1 MNTLVIASLRG
12 SAGKTN
18 FIVGLT
24 EALQKKA
31 GYMKPFGDRLLY
43 SKKRLWDY
51 DAALMTG
58 LYAMKEHPDDMSLG
72 FDHSKLRYMYTEET
86 IRAKVRE
93 MAESIGANKDLLI
106 VEAGK
111 AISYGT
117 SVHLDALSLARYLG
131 GKVVFVI
138 SGDDDAILDDIMFVK
153 RSVEMNNIDIAGIVV
168 NKVHNPGDFKDTYLP
183 EITQTG
189 LRVLGVLPYQS
200 ELTFFTL
207 RYLADKLF
215 AKVLTAEANLSRSV
229 KNIFIGAM
237 SGNIAVQRPLFKKED
252 KLIITGGDRSD
263 MILAALNHNA
273 AGIILT
279 NNILPPSNIIA
290 KAEECGTPMLLVTPD
305 TYQVARQ
312 IDHMEPLLSKESADK
327 IELLKNMMCNVP
339 GRGLSLL
346 GRQETDGMVQ
356 AGAVR

>member
-1 MNTLVIASLRG
+1 MNTLLVASLR
-12 SAGKTN
+12 SSTGKTN
-18 FIVGLT
+18 VIVGLN
-24 EALQKKA
+24 EALQKKT

-58 LYAMKEHPDDMSLG
+58 LYAMKEHPDDMSIG
-72 FDHSKLRYMYTEET
+72 FDHSKLRYMYNEDTV
-86 IRAKVRE
+86 RAKVLE
-93 MAESIGANKDLLI
+93 LADAIGAGKDLLI

-117 SVHLDALSLARYLG
+117 SVHLDALSLAQYLG
-131 GKVVFVI
+131 GKLVFVI
-138 SGDDDAILDDIMFVK
+138 SGDDDTILDDIMFVR
-153 RSVEMNNIDIAGIVV
+153 RSVDMKGIQIAGIIV
-168 NKVHNPGDFKDTYLP
+168 NKVHNVGDFKDTYLP
-183 EITQTG
+183 EIKQTG
-189 LRVLGVLPYQS
+189 LNVLGVLPYQS

-207 RYLADKLF
+207 RYLADRLF
-215 AKVLTAEANLSRSV
+215 AKVLTAEANMSRRI

-312 IDHMEPLLSKESADK
+312 IDRMEALLTKDATDK
-327 IELLKNMMCNVP
+327 VALLK
-339 GRGLSLL
+339 
-346 GRQETDGMVQ
+346 DMVQ
-356 AGAVR
+356 TGVDLDALLA

>member
-1 MNTLVIASLRG
+1 MNTLIVASLR
-12 SAGKTN
+12 SSTGKTN

-24 EALQKKA
+24 EALQKKI

-58 LYAMKEHPDDMSLG
+58 LYAMKEHPDDISLG
-72 FDHSKLRYMYTEET
+72 FDHSKLRFMYTEET
-86 IRAKVRE
+86 IKAKVVE
-93 MAESIGANKDLLI
+93 LAETISVGRDLLI

-111 AISYGT
+111 SISYGT
-117 SVHLDALSLARYLG
+117 SVHLDALSLAHYLN
-131 GKVVFVI
+131 GKVLFVI
-138 SGDDDAILDDIMFVK
+138 SGDDDTILDDIMFVK
-153 RSVEMNNIDIAGIVV
+153 RSVDMKEIQVAGIIV
-168 NKVHNPGDFKDTYLP
+168 NKVHNVDDFKETYLP
-183 EITQTG
+183 EIRQTG
-189 LRVLGVLPYQS
+189 LNVLGVLPHQS
-200 ELTFFTL
+200 ELTYFSL

-215 AKVLTAEANLSRSV
+215 AKVLTAEANLGRRV

-237 SGNIAVQRPLFKKED
+237 SGNVAVQKPLIKKED

-263 MILAALNHNA
+263 MILAALNYNA

-312 IDHMEPLLSKESADK
+312 IDRMEALLTKDATDK
-327 IELLKNMMCNVP
+327 VELLKNMVKDHVNIDA
-339 GRGLSLL
+339 LL
-346 GRQETDGMVQ
+346 
-356 AGAVR
+356 A

>member
-1 MNTLVIASLRG
+1 MNTLIVSSLR
-12 SAGKTN
+12 SSTGKTSC
-18 FIVGLT
+18 IVGLT
-24 EALQKKA
+24 EALQKKV

-72 FDHSKLRYMYTEET
+72 FDHSKLRFMYTQESIKTKVMELAET
-86 IRAKVRE
+86 ISVGR
-93 MAESIGANKDLLI
+93 DLLI

-111 AISYGT
+111 SISYGT
-117 SVHLDALSLARYLG
+117 SVHLDALSLARYLH
-131 GKVVFVI
+131 GKVLFVI
-138 SGDDDAILDDIMFVK
+138 SGDDDTILDDIMFVK
-153 RSVEMNNIDIAGIVV
+153 RSVDMKEVKVAGIIV
-168 NKVHNPGDFKDTYLP
+168 NKVHNVDDFKETYLP
-183 EITQTG
+183 EIRQTG
-189 LRVLGVLPYQS
+189 LNVLGVLPHQS
-200 ELTFFTL
+200 ELTYFSL

-215 AKVLTAEANLSRSV
+215 AKVLTAEANLGRRV

-237 SGNIAVQRPLFKKED
+237 SGNVAVQKPLIKKED

-305 TYQVARQ
+305 TFQVARQ
-312 IDHMEPLLSKESADK
+312 IDRMEPLLTREAADK
-327 IELLKNMMCNVP
+327 VELLKNIVKANVDID
-339 GRGLSLL
+339 GLL
-346 GRQETDGMVQ
+346 
-356 AGAVR
+356 A

>member
-1 MNTLVIASLRG
+1 MNTLIVASLR
-12 SAGKTN
+12 SSTGKTN

-24 EALQKKA
+24 EALQKKV

-72 FDHSKLRYMYTEET
+72 FDHSKLRFMYSAET
-86 IRAKVRE
+86 IRAKVIE
-93 MAESIGANKDLLI
+93 LAETIGVGKDMLI

-111 AISYGT
+111 SISYGT
-117 SVHLDALSLARYLG
+117 SVHLDALSLAQYLG
-131 GKVVFVI
+131 GRVVFVI
-138 SGDDDAILDDIMFVK
+138 SGDDDTILDDIMFVK
-153 RSVEMNNIDIAGIVV
+153 RSVDMKEVQIAGIIV
-168 NKVHNPGDFKDTYLP
+168 NKVHNVDDFKETYLP
-183 EITQTG
+183 EIKQTG
-189 LRVLGVLPYQS
+189 LNVLGVLPHQS
-200 ELTFFTL
+200 ELTYFSL

-215 AKVLTAEANLSRSV
+215 AKVLTAEANLGRRV

-237 SGNIAVQRPLFKKED
+237 SGNVAVQKPLFKKED

-290 KAEECGTPMLLVTPD
+290 KAEESGTPMLLVTPD
-305 TYQVARQ
+305 TFQVARQ
-312 IDHMEPLLSKESADK
+312 IDRMEPLLTREAEDK
-327 IELLKNMMCNVP
+327 VELLQNMVKTNVNIDA
-339 GRGLSLL
+339 LL
-346 GRQETDGMVQ
+346 
-356 AGAVR
+356 A

>member
-1 MNTLVIASLRG
+1 MNTLIVASLR
-12 SAGKTN
+12 SSTGKTN
-18 FIVGLT
+18 FIVGLN
-24 EALQKKA
+24 EALQRKV

-51 DAALMTG
+51 DAALMTS
-58 LYAMKEHPDDMSLG
+58 LYAMKEHPDDMSIG
-72 FDHSKLRYMYTEET
+72 FDHSKLRFMYNEES
-86 IRAKVRE
+86 IRAKVQE
-93 MAESIGANKDLLI
+93 LAENIGANKDLLI

-117 SVHLDALSLARYLG
+117 SVHLDALSLAQYLG
-131 GKVVFVI
+131 GKVIFVI
-138 SGDDDAILDDIMFVK
+138 SGDDDTIVDDIMFVK
-153 RSVEMNNIDIAGIVV
+153 RSVDMQDIQVAGIIV
-168 NKVHNPGDFKDTYLP
+168 NKVHNVADFKDTYLP
-183 EITQTG
+183 EIKQTG
-189 LRVLGVLPYQS
+189 LNVLGVLPYQS
-200 ELTFFTL
+200 ELTFFSL

-215 AKVLTAEANLSRSV
+215 AKVLTAEANLSRRV

-312 IDHMEPLLSKESADK
+312 IDHMEPLLTKEATDK
-327 IELLKNMMCNVP
+327 VELLKNM
-339 GRGLSLL
+339 
-346 GRQETDGMVQ
+346 VQ
-356 AGAVR
+356 ANVNIDALLA

>member
-1 MNTLVIASLRG
+1 MTTLIVASLR
-12 SAGKTN
+12 SSTGKTN
-18 FIVGLT
+18 VIVGLN

-58 LYAMKEHPDDMSLG
+58 LYSMKEHPDDMSLG
-72 FDHSKLRYMYTEET
+72 FDHSKLRYMYNEES
-86 IRAKVRE
+86 IRARVLE
-93 MAESIGANKDLLI
+93 LAEHIGANRDLLI

-138 SGDDDAILDDIMFVK
+138 SGDDDTILDDIMFVK
-153 RSVEMNNIDIAGIVV
+153 RSVDMKEIAVAGIIV
-168 NKVHNPGDFKDTYLP
+168 NKVHNVDDFKDTYLP
-183 EITQTG
+183 EIRQAG
-189 LRVLGVLPYQS
+189 LNVLGVLPYQS
-200 ELTFFTL
+200 ELTFFSL

-215 AKVLTAEANLSRSV
+215 AKVLSAEASLSRKV

-237 SGNIAVQRPLFKKED
+237 SANMVVQKPLFKKEG

-263 MILAALNHNA
+263 MILAAINYNA

-279 NNILPPSNIIA
+279 NNILPSPHIIA
-290 KAEECGTPMLLVTPD
+290 KAEESGMPLLLVTPD

-312 IDHMEPLLSKESADK
+312 IDRMEALLTKEEADK
-327 IELLKNMMCNVP
+327 VALLKDMVEANVNMDAV
-339 GRGLSLL
+339 L
-346 GRQETDGMVQ
+346 G
-356 AGAVR
+356 

>member
-1 MNTLVIASLRG
+1 MNTLIVASLR
-12 SAGKTN
+12 SSTGKTN

-24 EALQKKA
+24 EALQKKV

-72 FDHSKLRYMYTEET
+72 FDHSKLRFMYNEESIKAKVLELAET
-86 IRAKVRE
+86 ISVGR
-93 MAESIGANKDLLI
+93 DLLI

-111 AISYGT
+111 SISYGT
-117 SVHLDALSLARYLG
+117 SVHLDALSLARYLN
-131 GKVVFVI
+131 GKVLFVI
-138 SGDDDAILDDIMFVK
+138 SGDDDTILDDIMFVK
-153 RSVEMNNIDIAGIVV
+153 RSVDMKEIQVAGIIV
-168 NKVHNPGDFKDTYLP
+168 NKVHNVDDFKETYLP
-183 EITQTG
+183 EIKQTG
-189 LRVLGVLPYQS
+189 LNVLGVLPHQS
-200 ELTFFTL
+200 ELTYFSL
-207 RYLADKLF
+207 RYLSDKLF
-215 AKVLTAEANLSRSV
+215 AKVLTAEANLGRRV

-237 SGNIAVQRPLFKKED
+237 SGNVAVQKPLIKKED

-273 AGIILT
+273 TGIILT

-305 TYQVARQ
+305 TFQVARQ
-312 IDHMEPLLSKESADK
+312 IDRMEPLLTKEASDK
-327 IELLKNMMCNVP
+327 VELLKNMVKANVDID
-339 GRGLSLL
+339 SLL
-346 GRQETDGMVQ
+346 
-356 AGAVR
+356 A

>member
-1 MNTLVIASLRG
+1 MNTLIVASLR
-12 SAGKTN
+12 SSTGKTN
-18 FIVGLT
+18 FIVGLN
-24 EALQKKA
+24 EALQKKT

-51 DAALMTG
+51 DAALMAG
-58 LYAMKEHPDDMSLG
+58 LYAMKEHPDDMSIG
-72 FDHSKLRYMYTEET
+72 FDHSKLRFMYTEET
-86 IRAKVRE
+86 IRAKVLE
-93 MAESIGANKDLLI
+93 LAENIGANKDLLI

-117 SVHLDALSLARYLG
+117 SVHLDALSLAQYLG

-138 SGDDDAILDDIMFVK
+138 SGDDDTILDDIMFVK
-153 RSVEMNNIDIAGIVV
+153 RSVDMKDIQIAGIIV
-168 NKVHNPGDFKDTYLP
+168 NKVHNVGDFKDTYLP
-183 EITQTG
+183 EIKQTG
-189 LRVLGVLPYQS
+189 LNVLGVLPYQS
-200 ELTFFTL
+200 ELTFFSL

-215 AKVLTAEANLSRSV
+215 AKVLTAEANLSRRV

-237 SGNIAVQRPLFKKED
+237 SGNVAVQKPLIKKED

-312 IDHMEPLLSKESADK
+312 IDRMEPLLTKEATDK
-327 IELLKNMMCNVP
+327 VELLKDMVKANVNIDA
-339 GRGLSLL
+339 LL
-346 GRQETDGMVQ
+346 
-356 AGAVR
+356 A

>member
-1 MNTLVIASLRG
+1 MNTLIVASLR
-12 SAGKTN
+12 SSTGKTN
-18 FIVGLT
+18 FIVGLN
-24 EALQKKA
+24 EALQRKV

-51 DAALMTG
+51 DAALMTS
-58 LYAMKEHPDDMSLG
+58 LYAMKEHPDDMSIG
-72 FDHSKLRYMYTEET
+72 FDHSKLRFMYNEES
-86 IRAKVRE
+86 IRAKVQE
-93 MAESIGANKDLLI
+93 LAENIGANKDLLI

-117 SVHLDALSLARYLG
+117 SVHLDALSLAQYLG
-131 GKVVFVI
+131 GKVIFVI
-138 SGDDDAILDDIMFVK
+138 SGDDDTIVDDIMFVK
-153 RSVEMNNIDIAGIVV
+153 RSVDMQDIQVAGIIV
-168 NKVHNPGDFKDTYLP
+168 NKVHNVADFKDTYLP
-183 EITQTG
+183 EIKQTG
-189 LRVLGVLPYQS
+189 LNVLGVLPYQS
-200 ELTFFTL
+200 ELTFFSL

-215 AKVLTAEANLSRSV
+215 AKVLTAEANLSRRV

-279 NNILPPSNIIA
+279 NNILPPSNIVA

-312 IDHMEPLLSKESADK
+312 IDRMEALLTKEATDK
-327 IELLKNMMCNVP
+327 VALLKDMVKANVNIDA
-339 GRGLSLL
+339 LL
-346 GRQETDGMVQ
+346 
-356 AGAVR
+356 A

>member
-1 MNTLVIASLRG
+1 MNTLIVASLR
-12 SAGKTN
+12 SSTGKTN

-24 EALQKKA
+24 EALQKKV

-72 FDHSKLRYMYTEET
+72 FDHSKLRFMYNEESIKAKVLELAET
-86 IRAKVRE
+86 ISVGR
-93 MAESIGANKDLLI
+93 DLLI

-111 AISYGT
+111 SISYGT
-117 SVHLDALSLARYLG
+117 SVHLDALSLARYLN
-131 GKVVFVI
+131 GKVLFVI
-138 SGDDDAILDDIMFVK
+138 SGDDDTILDDIMFVK
-153 RSVEMNNIDIAGIVV
+153 RSVDMKEIQVAGIIV
-168 NKVHNPGDFKDTYLP
+168 NKVHNVDDFKETYLP
-183 EITQTG
+183 EIKQTG
-189 LRVLGVLPYQS
+189 LNVLGVLPHQS
-200 ELTFFTL
+200 ELTYFSL
-207 RYLADKLF
+207 RYLSDKLF
-215 AKVLTAEANLSRSV
+215 AKVLTAEANLGRRV

-237 SGNIAVQRPLFKKED
+237 SGNVAVQKPLFKKED

-273 AGIILT
+273 TGIILT

-305 TYQVARQ
+305 TFQVARQ
-312 IDHMEPLLSKESADK
+312 IDRMEPLLTKEASDK
-327 IELLKNMMCNVP
+327 VELLKNMVKANVDID
-339 GRGLSLL
+339 SLL
-346 GRQETDGMVQ
+346 
-356 AGAVR
+356 A

>member
-1 MNTLVIASLRG
+1 MNTLIVASLR
-12 SAGKTN
+12 SSTGKTN

-24 EALQKKA
+24 EALQKKI

-51 DAALMTG
+51 DAALMAN

-72 FDHSKLRYMYTEET
+72 FDHSKLRFMYTEES
-86 IRAKVRE
+86 IRAKVVE
-93 MAESIGANKDLLI
+93 LAENTGAGRDLLI

-117 SVHLDALSLARYLG
+117 SVHLDALSLAHYLG
-131 GKVVFVI
+131 GKMVFVI
-138 SGDDDAILDDIMFVK
+138 GGDDDTILDDIMFVK
-153 RSVEMNNIDIAGIVV
+153 RSVDMKDIKIAGIIV
-168 NKVHNPGDFKDTYLP
+168 NKVHNAADFKDTYLP
-183 EITQTG
+183 EINQTG
-189 LRVLGVLPYQS
+189 LNVLGVLPYQS
-200 ELTFFTL
+200 ELTFFSL
-207 RYLADKLF
+207 RFLADKLF
-215 AKVLTAEANLSRSV
+215 AKVLTAEGNLSRRV

-237 SGNIAVQRPLFKKED
+237 SGNVIVQKPLIKKED

-263 MILAALNHNA
+263 MILAAINHNA

-290 KAEECGTPMLLVTPD
+290 KAEESGTPLLLVTPD

-312 IDHMEPLLSKESADK
+312 IDRMEPLLTKEATDK
-327 IELLKNMMCNVP
+327 VQLLKDMVKAHVNIDA
-339 GRGLSLL
+339 LL
-346 GRQETDGMVQ
+346 
-356 AGAVR
+356 A

>member
-1 MNTLVIASLRG
+1 MNTLIVASLR
-12 SAGKTN
+12 SSTGKTN
-18 FIVGLT
+18 FIVGLN
-24 EALQKKA
+24 EALQKKV

-51 DAALMTG
+51 DAALMTS
-58 LYAMKEHPDDMSLG
+58 LYAMKEHPDDMSIG
-72 FDHSKLRYMYTEET
+72 FDHSKLRFMYNEES
-86 IRAKVRE
+86 IRAKVLE
-93 MAESIGANKDLLI
+93 LAENIGANKDLLI

-117 SVHLDALSLARYLG
+117 SVYLDALSLAQYLG
-131 GKVVFVI
+131 GRIVFVI
-138 SGDDDAILDDIMFVK
+138 SGDDDTIVDDIMFVK
-153 RSVEMNNIDIAGIVV
+153 RSVEMKNIEVAGIIV
-168 NKVHNPGDFKDTYLP
+168 NKVHNVADFKDTYLP
-183 EITQTG
+183 EIKQTG
-189 LRVLGVLPYQS
+189 LNVLGVLPYQS
-200 ELTFFTL
+200 ELTFFSL

-215 AKVLTAEANLSRSV
+215 AKVLTAEANLSRRV

-263 MILAALNHNA
+263 MILASLNYNA

-312 IDHMEPLLSKESADK
+312 IDRMEALLTKDATDK
-327 IELLKNMMCNVP
+327 VELLKNMVTDHVNIDA
-339 GRGLSLL
+339 LL
-346 GRQETDGMVQ
+346 
-356 AGAVR
+356 A